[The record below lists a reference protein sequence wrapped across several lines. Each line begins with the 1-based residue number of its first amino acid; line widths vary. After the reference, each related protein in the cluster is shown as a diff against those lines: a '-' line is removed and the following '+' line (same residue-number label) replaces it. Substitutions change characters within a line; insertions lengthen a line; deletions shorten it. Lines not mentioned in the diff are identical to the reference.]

1 MDGSRELD
9 QGGGELQV
17 VEIRHRLANCFQL
30 LNGLIQARLAH
41 TTDGESRRQLAWLQ
55 DVVVSL
61 GILQQ
66 RLAAAGTAG
75 FRAYLVEAAE
85 LWRRLTLERDIKI
98 ELETEDIEVA
108 PARAAPLS
116 LILHELMTNCC
127 EHAFPKECGGTVRIT
142 FRHAAEARAELAV
155 SDDGV
160 GLPPQ
165 EPMQSFGLSV
175 VRGLA
180 AQLGGTFSVGSNSP
194 GAIARVEISLV
205 RDNGGRLGYALD
217 RPGNACRGVANGASR
232 PGAEDGISEHGH
244 D

>member
-9 QGGGELQV
+9 QDGGQLQV
-17 VEIRHRLANCFQL
+17 EEIRHRLANCFQL

-41 TTDGESRRQLAWLQ
+41 TTNGESRRQLAWLQ

-75 FRAYLVEAAE
+75 FRVYLVEAAE
-85 LWRRLTLERDIKI
+85 LWRRLTLERGIKI

-108 PARAAPLS
+108 PAKAAPLS

-127 EHAFPKECGGTVRIT
+127 EHAFPQERGGTVRIAL
-142 FRHAAEARAELAV
+142 RHATQARAELVV

-160 GLPPQ
+160 GFPPQ
-165 EPMQSFGLSV
+165 TTMRQSFGLSV
-175 VRGLA
+175 VGGLA
-180 AQLGGTFSVGSNSP
+180 AQLGGTFSVGSNWP
-194 GAIARVEISLV
+194 GALAWVEFPLS
-205 RDNGGRLGYALD
+205 DD
-217 RPGNACRGVANGASR
+217 RGQLNHAIEGSR
-232 PGAEDGISEHGH
+232 QPAAAGEW
-244 D
+244 

>member
-1 MDGSRELD
+1 MPSSGGSADRGPIDLLLGRGAGPMDGSRELD

-98 ELETEDIEVA
+98 ELETEDIDVA

-165 EPMQSFGLSV
+165 EPIRQSFGLSV

-194 GAIARVEISLV
+194 GAIARVEFPL
-205 RDNGGRLGYALD
+205 
-217 RPGNACRGVANGASR
+217 
-232 PGAEDGISEHGH
+232 SETTEAGSAVH
-244 D
+244 

>member
-1 MDGSRELD
+1 MCRPVGARLLDPIEWLGGAGPMDGSREVD
-9 QGGGELQV
+9 QVGELQV

-41 TTDGESRRQLAWLQ
+41 TIDGESRRQLAWLQ

-66 RLAAAGTAG
+66 RLAASGTAG
-75 FRAYLVEAAE
+75 FRVYLVEAAE

-108 PARAAPLS
+108 PAKAAPLS

-127 EHAFPKECGGTVRIT
+127 EHAFPKERGGTVRIAL
-142 FRHAAEARAELAV
+142 RHASESRAELVV
-155 SDDGV
+155 SDNGV
-160 GLPPQ
+160 GLSPQ
-165 EPMQSFGLSV
+165 KPVRQSFGLSV
-175 VRGLA
+175 VGGLA

-194 GAIARVEISLV
+194 GAIARVEFPL
-205 RDNGGRLGYALD
+205 
-217 RPGNACRGVANGASR
+217 
-232 PGAEDGISEHGH
+232 SETTEAKLTMH
-244 D
+244 